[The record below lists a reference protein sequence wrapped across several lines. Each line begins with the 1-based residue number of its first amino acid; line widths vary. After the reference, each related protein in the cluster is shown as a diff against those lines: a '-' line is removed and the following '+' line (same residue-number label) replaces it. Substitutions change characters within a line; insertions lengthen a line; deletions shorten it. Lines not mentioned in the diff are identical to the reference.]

1 MKRFICLL
9 AAMFLLQG
17 MVFSDYSGD
26 TESLIPEDA
35 GIFIKTREISHL
47 LKTANYILS
56 TLDDENKKSFNKK
69 REEFRSKTSIDY
81 LKNESLK
88 KIGID
93 TARPI
98 SFVSFDKDNNQD
110 VMAFLVPIINEKDFP
125 LKFIEI
131 IKKIRP
137 DEELDVY
144 PVITD
149 YNGSALYQIQK
160 DIFTATVSGYFVI
173 ASTGD
178 LVKKIL
184 DRQNDRKGSL
194 ILNKDY
200 SDYLSKRNKVFDI
213 NIFLSREFIKRAVDS
228 ISEKDRFVFLNTIEE
243 EREFLYLHKVKM
255 DTSVNASNDKAKNDF
270 DTEIYDAIEYLSGG
284 IGFSGNKLQIS
295 GSVKLNS
302 NSWYSK
308 AVSGLFKTGLAG
320 RMLYMPEVDLSLFL
334 SYNLQ
339 SLKDLC
345 SKNEPWCK
353 AYDDIK
359 QGFKSETGVD
369 FEEEF
374 LPAYSGAATVVYTQP
389 EDTTEEGSLA
399 LFLSMN
405 SELSTK
411 NIWSKL
417 KKHLS
422 IKYSD
427 AGKFEEAKYKSG
439 SDGFWFED
447 KSGSAIH
454 IVYNAKGIYIG
465 TSREFVIKAMEGTTF
480 NNAKNPGRL
489 GRFLNSDT
497 YLIFH
502 LKNGDLLKSL
512 AADRYMDDN
521 LYSGPLSR
529 LGEIFIYCEKKGS
542 YYSIDFDIEFQ

>member
-9 AAMFLLQG
+9 AAMFLFQG
-17 MVFSDYSGD
+17 MVFSDYAGD
-26 TESLIPEDA
+26 TESLIPENA
-35 GIFIKTREISHL
+35 EIFIKTREISHL

-56 TLDDENKKSFNKK
+56 ALDDESKKSFDKK
-69 REEFRSKTSIDY
+69 REEFRSKTGIDY

-88 KIGID
+88 KTGID

-110 VMAFLVPIINEKDFP
+110 VMAFFVPIINEKDFP
-125 LKFIEI
+125 LKFVEI
-131 IKKIRP
+131 IKKMRP
-137 DEELDVY
+137 GEELDVY

-160 DIFTATVSGYFVI
+160 DIFTATVPGYFII

-178 LVKKIL
+178 LVRKIL

-213 NIFLSREFIKRAVDS
+213 NIFLSGEFIKRAIDS
-228 ISEKDRFVFLNTIEE
+228 IPRKDRIVFLDTVEK
-243 EREFLYLHKVKM
+243 EREYLYAHKVKM
-255 DTSVNASNDKAKNDF
+255 NASVNASNDKTKNDF
-270 DTEIYDAIEYLSGG
+270 DTKIYDAIEYLSGG

-295 GSVKLNS
+295 GSVKLDS
-302 NSWYSK
+302 NSYYSK
-308 AVSGLFKTGLAG
+308 ALSGLFKTGLAG
-320 RMLYMPEVDLSLFL
+320 RMLNIPEADLSLFL

-345 SKNEPWCK
+345 SKNEPWRK
-353 AYDDIK
+353 AYDDMK
-359 QGFKSETGVD
+359 EGFKSETGVD

-374 LPAYSGAATVVYTQP
+374 LPAYSGASTVVYVQP

-405 SELSTK
+405 NELSTK
-411 NIWSKL
+411 NIWSKAR
-417 KKHLS
+417 KHLS
-422 IKYSD
+422 AKYSG
-427 AGKFEEAKYKSG
+427 AGKFGEAKYKGGSG
-439 SDGFWFED
+439 GFWFKDE
-447 KSGSAIH
+447 SGSAIH
-454 IVYNAKGIYIG
+454 VVYNAKGIYLG
-465 TSREFVIKAMEGTTF
+465 TSQEFVIKAMEGSTF
-480 NNAKNPGRL
+480 NNTKNPGRL
-489 GRFLNSDT
+489 GRFINADT

-502 LKNGDLLKSL
+502 LKNSDLLRSF
-512 AADRYMDDN
+512 AADRGMDDN
-521 LYSGPLSR
+521 LYTGPLSG

-542 YYSIDFDIEFQ
+542 YYSIDFDVEFK